1 VVKVSTR
8 TIDGELVQAGQ
19 IAPTNPV
26 AIALGGAQLKPEDAT
41 NATFGVVWDATDT
54 LSFTVDWF
62 QIELKDRITQTG
74 LITVSDQPA
83 LTDGSCPN
91 TVAVG
96 GNLSQCLQETGVPGA
111 ADLTAVSF
119 YTNDFETTT
128 QGIDIVGTWAV
139 DMGNVGNGTLTAA
152 WNWTET
158 TVDRI
163 GSEVSRDRVHDLENF
178 NPENRGIF
186 TYNHF
191 MNNFRFLV
199 RASYYGEW
207 VNSGFSSDPS
217 FTTTPGGKPIYTTD
231 CVGVQQGNN
240 IFYNDECYGSDWIFD
255 IEGAYTFADK
265 FTVVLGVQNVAD
277 NFGPRDKDNADGT
290 IGLGSAYELSNP
302 FGYEGGFWYLRLRA
316 DFE

>member
-1 VVKVSTR
+1 M
-8 TIDGELVQAGQ
+8 
-19 IAPTNPV
+19 
-26 AIALGGAQLKPEDAT
+26 ALGGAQLKPEDAT
-41 NATFGVVWDATDT
+41 NFTFGAVWDATDT

-62 QIELKDRITQTG
+62 QIELEDRITQTG
-74 LITVSDQPA
+74 LITVEDQPA

-128 QGIDIVGTWAV
+128 QGVDLVATWAV
-139 DMGNVGNGTLTAA
+139 DMGEAGNGTLTAA

-163 GSEVSRDRVHDLENF
+163 GDEVSRDRVHDLENF
-178 NPENRGIF
+178 NPEHRGIF

-191 MNNFRFLV
+191 VNNFRFLV
-199 RASYYGEW
+199 RASYYGDW
-207 VNSGFSSDPS
+207 IDASFSDDPT
-217 FTTTPGGKPIYTTD
+217 FTTTASGKPIYASD
-231 CVGVQQGNN
+231 CVGVPVAGGLD
-240 IFYNDECYGSDWIFD
+240 FNDLCYGSDWIFD

-265 FTVVLGVQNVAD
+265 YTVVLGVQNVAD

-290 IGLGSAYELSNP
+290 IGLGAAYELGNP